1 MDFMQEAINIAKMS
15 GNDLPI
21 GAVLVKNGEIIAK
34 AHNEKEHKKDVTAH
48 AEILAIQEGQ
58 RFLNTTILSDCELYV
73 TLEPCPM
80 CSWAILNSR
89 ISKVFF
95 GAYDTIYGALGSA
108 MDLRKLLNSK
118 TEVIGGIKEEE
129 CSTLLKNYF
138 KTIR

>member
-1 MDFMQEAINIAKMS
+1 MDFMQEAINIAKNS
-15 GNDLPI
+15 EKDLPI
-21 GAVLVKNGEIIAK
+21 GAVLVKNGEIISK
-34 AHNEKEHKKDVTAH
+34 AHNEKVLRKDVTAH
-48 AEILAIQEGQ
+48 AEMLVIQEAQEILG
-58 RFLNTTILSDCELYV
+58 TTILSDCELYV

-108 MDLRKLLNSK
+108 TDLRKFLNSK

>member
-21 GAVLVKNGEIIAK
+21 GAILVKNGEIIAK
-34 AHNEKEHKKDVTAH
+34 AHNEKELRKDVTAH
-48 AEILAIQEGQ
+48 AEILAIQDGQ
-58 RFLNTTILSDCELYV
+58 RILDSTILSDCELYV

-108 MDLRKLLNSK
+108 TDLRKFLNSK

>member
-21 GAVLVKNGEIIAK
+21 GAILVKNGEIIAK
-34 AHNEKEHKKDVTAH
+34 THNEKELRKDVTAH
-48 AEILAIQEGQ
+48 AEILVIQDGQ
-58 RFLNTTILSDCELYV
+58 RILDGTILTDCELYV

-108 MDLRKLLNSK
+108 TDLRKFLNSK

>member
-1 MDFMQEAINIAKMS
+1 MDFMQEAINIAKNS
-15 GNDLPI
+15 EKDLPI
-21 GAVLVKNGEIIAK
+21 GSVLVKNGEIISK
-34 AHNEKEHKKDVTAH
+34 AHNEKELQKDVTAH
-48 AEILAIQEGQ
+48 AEMLVIQEAQEILG
-58 RFLNTTILSDCELYV
+58 TTILSDCELYV

-108 MDLRKLLNSK
+108 TDLRKFLNSK

>member
-1 MDFMQEAINIAKMS
+1 MDFMQEAINIAKNS
-15 GNDLPI
+15 EKDLPI
-21 GAVLVKNGEIIAK
+21 GAVLVKNGEIISK
-34 AHNEKEHKKDVTAH
+34 AHNEKELQKDVTAH
-48 AEILAIQEGQ
+48 AEMLVIQEAQEILG
-58 RFLNTTILSDCELYV
+58 TTILSDCELYV

-108 MDLRKLLNSK
+108 TDLRKSLNSK

>member
-21 GAVLVKNGEIIAK
+21 GAILVKNGEIIAK
-34 AHNEKEHKKDVTAH
+34 THNEKELRKDVTAH
-48 AEILAIQEGQ
+48 AEILVIQDGQ
-58 RFLNTTILSDCELYV
+58 RILDSTILSDCELYV

-108 MDLRKLLNSK
+108 TDLRKFLNSK

>member
-1 MDFMQEAINIAKMS
+1 MDFMQEAINIAKNS
-15 GNDLPI
+15 EKDLPI
-21 GAVLVKNGEIIAK
+21 GAVLVKNGEIISK
-34 AHNEKEHKKDVTAH
+34 AHNEKELQKDVTAH
-48 AEILAIQEGQ
+48 AEMLVIQETQEILG
-58 RFLNTTILSDCELYV
+58 TTILSDCELYV

-108 MDLRKLLNSK
+108 TDLRKFLNSK

>member
-21 GAVLVKNGEIIAK
+21 GAILVKNGEIIAK
-34 AHNEKEHKKDVTAH
+34 THNEKELRKDVTAH
-48 AEILAIQEGQ
+48 AEILVIQDGQ
-58 RFLNTTILSDCELYV
+58 RILDTTILSDCELYV

-108 MDLRKLLNSK
+108 TDLRKFLNSK

>member
-1 MDFMQEAINIAKMS
+1 MDFMQEAINIAKNS
-15 GNDLPI
+15 EKDLPI
-21 GAVLVKNGEIIAK
+21 GAVLVKNGEIISK
-34 AHNEKEHKKDVTAH
+34 AHNEKELQKDVTAH
-48 AEILAIQEGQ
+48 AEMLVIQEAQEILG
-58 RFLNTTILSDCELYV
+58 TTILSDCELYV

-80 CSWAILNSR
+80 WSWAILNSR

-108 MDLRKLLNSK
+108 TDLRKFLNSK

>member
-1 MDFMQEAINIAKMS
+1 MDFMQEAINIAKDS
-15 GNDLPI
+15 EKDLPI
-21 GAVLVKNGEIIAK
+21 GAVLVKNGEIISK
-34 AHNEKEHKKDVTAH
+34 AHNEKELQKDVTAH
-48 AEILAIQEGQ
+48 AEMLVIQEAQEILG
-58 RFLNTTILSDCELYV
+58 TTILSDCELYV

-108 MDLRKLLNSK
+108 TDLRKFLNSK

>member
-1 MDFMQEAINIAKMS
+1 MDFMQEAINIAKNS
-15 GNDLPI
+15 EKDLPI
-21 GAVLVKNGEIIAK
+21 GAVLVKNGEIISK
-34 AHNEKEHKKDVTAH
+34 AHNEKELQKDVTAH
-48 AEILAIQEGQ
+48 AEMLVIQEAQEILG
-58 RFLNTTILSDCELYV
+58 TTILSDCELYV

-108 MDLRKLLNSK
+108 TDLRKFLNSK

>member
-1 MDFMQEAINIAKMS
+1 MLVIQEAQ
-15 GNDLPI
+15 
-21 GAVLVKNGEIIAK
+21 
-34 AHNEKEHKKDVTAH
+34 
-48 AEILAIQEGQ
+48 EILG
-58 RFLNTTILSDCELYV
+58 TTILSDCELYV

-108 MDLRKLLNSK
+108 TDLRKFLNSK

>member
-1 MDFMQEAINIAKMS
+1 MDFMQEAINIAKNS
-15 GNDLPI
+15 EKDLPI
-21 GAVLVKNGEIIAK
+21 GAVLVKNGEIISK
-34 AHNEKEHKKDVTAH
+34 AHNEKELQKDVTAH
-48 AEILAIQEGQ
+48 AEMLVIQKAQEILG
-58 RFLNTTILSDCELYV
+58 TTILSDCELYV

-108 MDLRKLLNSK
+108 TDLRKFLNSK

>member
-1 MDFMQEAINIAKMS
+1 MDFMQEAINIAKNS
-15 GNDLPI
+15 EKDLPI
-21 GAVLVKNGEIIAK
+21 GAVLVKNGEIISK
-34 AHNEKEHKKDVTAH
+34 AHNEKELRKDVTAH
-48 AEILAIQEGQ
+48 AEMLVIQEAQEISG
-58 RFLNTTILSDCELYV
+58 TTILSDCELYV

-108 MDLRKLLNSK
+108 TDLRKFLNSK

>member
-21 GAVLVKNGEIIAK
+21 GAILVKNGEIIAK
-34 AHNEKEHKKDVTAH
+34 AHNEKELRKDVTAH
-48 AEILAIQEGQ
+48 AEILVIQDGQ
-58 RFLNTTILSDCELYV
+58 RILDSTILSDCELYV

-108 MDLRKLLNSK
+108 TDLRKFLNSK

>member
-1 MDFMQEAINIAKMS
+1 MDFMQEAINIAKKS
-15 GNDLPI
+15 EKDLPI
-21 GAVLVKNGEIIAK
+21 GAILVKNGNIIAK
-34 AHNEKEHKKDVTAH
+34 AHNEKEKQKDVTAH
-48 AEILAIQEGQ
+48 AEMLVIKEAQKALNSPILA
-58 RFLNTTILSDCELYV
+58 DCELYV

-89 ISKVFF
+89 ISNVFF
-95 GAYDTIYGALGSA
+95 GAYDTMYGALGSA
-108 MDLRKLLNSK
+108 IDLRKFLNSK

>member
-1 MDFMQEAINIAKMS
+1 MDFMQEAINIAQNS
-15 GNDLPI
+15 GKDLPI
-21 GAVLVKNGEIIAK
+21 GAVLVKNGEIISK
-34 AHNEKEHKKDVTAH
+34 AHNEKELKKDVTAH
-48 AEILAIQEGQ
+48 AEMLVIQTAQQILG
-58 RFLNTTILSDCELYV
+58 TTILSDCELYV

-108 MDLRKLLNSK
+108 MDLRKFLNTK

>member
-21 GAVLVKNGEIIAK
+21 GAILVKNGEIIAK
-34 AHNEKEHKKDVTAH
+34 THNEKELRNDVTAH
-48 AEILAIQEGQ
+48 AEILVIQDGQ
-58 RFLNTTILSDCELYV
+58 RILDSTILSDCELYV

-108 MDLRKLLNSK
+108 TDLRKFLNSK

>member
-1 MDFMQEAINIAKMS
+1 MDFMQEAINIAKNS
-15 GNDLPI
+15 EKDLPI
-21 GAVLVKNGEIIAK
+21 GAVLVKNGEIISK
-34 AHNEKEHKKDVTAH
+34 AHNEKELRKDVTAH
-48 AEILAIQEGQ
+48 AEMLVIQETQEILG
-58 RFLNTTILSDCELYV
+58 TTILSDCELYV

-108 MDLRKLLNSK
+108 TDLRKFLNSK

>member
-1 MDFMQEAINIAKMS
+1 MDFMQEAINIAQNSEK
-15 GNDLPI
+15 DLPI
-21 GAVLVKNGEIIAK
+21 GAVLVKNGEIISK
-34 AHNEKEHKKDVTAH
+34 AHNKKELQKDVTAH
-48 AEILAIQEGQ
+48 AEMLVIQEAQEILG
-58 RFLNTTILSDCELYV
+58 TTILSDCELYV

-108 MDLRKLLNSK
+108 TDLRKFLNSK

>member
-1 MDFMQEAINIAKMS
+1 MDFMQEAINIAKTS

-21 GAVLVKNGEIIAK
+21 GAVLVKDGKIIAK
-34 AHNEKEHKKDVTAH
+34 AHNEKEQKKDVTAH
-48 AEILAIQEGQ
+48 AEMLVIQEGQ
-58 RFLNTTILSDCELYV
+58 KILDTTVLSGCELYV

-80 CSWAILNSR
+80 CTWAILNSR

-108 MDLRKLLNSK
+108 SDLRKFLNSK

>member
-1 MDFMQEAINIAKMS
+1 MDFLQEAINIAKNS
-15 GNDLPI
+15 EKDLPI
-21 GAVLVKNGEIIAK
+21 GAVLVKNGEIISK
-34 AHNEKEHKKDVTAH
+34 AHNEKELRKDVTAH
-48 AEILAIQEGQ
+48 AEMLVIQEAQEILG
-58 RFLNTTILSDCELYV
+58 TTILSDCELYV

-108 MDLRKLLNSK
+108 TDLRKFLNSK

>member
-1 MDFMQEAINIAKMS
+1 MDFMQEAINIAKNS
-15 GNDLPI
+15 EKDLPI
-21 GAVLVKNGEIIAK
+21 GAVLVKNGEIISK
-34 AHNEKEHKKDVTAH
+34 AHNEKELRKDVTAH
-48 AEILAIQEGQ
+48 AEMLVIQAAQEILG
-58 RFLNTTILSDCELYV
+58 TTILSDCELYV

-108 MDLRKLLNSK
+108 TDLRKFLNSK

>member
-1 MDFMQEAINIAKMS
+1 MDFMQEAINIAKNS
-15 GNDLPI
+15 EEDLPI
-21 GAVLVKNGEIIAK
+21 GAVLVKNGEIISK
-34 AHNEKEHKKDVTAH
+34 AHNEKELQKDVTAH
-48 AEILAIQEGQ
+48 AEMLVIQEAQEILG
-58 RFLNTTILSDCELYV
+58 TTILSDCELYV

-108 MDLRKLLNSK
+108 TDLRKFLNSK

>member
-1 MDFMQEAINIAKMS
+1 MDFMQEAINIAKNS
-15 GNDLPI
+15 EKDLPI
-21 GAVLVKNGEIIAK
+21 GAVLVKNGEIISK
-34 AHNEKEHKKDVTAH
+34 AHNEKELRKDVTAH
-48 AEILAIQEGQ
+48 AEMLVIQAAQEILV
-58 RFLNTTILSDCELYV
+58 TTILSDCELYV

-108 MDLRKLLNSK
+108 TDLRKFLNSK

>member
-21 GAVLVKNGEIIAK
+21 GAILVKNGEIIAK
-34 AHNEKEHKKDVTAH
+34 THNKKELRKDVTAH
-48 AEILAIQEGQ
+48 AEILVIQDGQ
-58 RFLNTTILSDCELYV
+58 RILDSTILSDCELYV

-108 MDLRKLLNSK
+108 TDLRKFLNSK

>member
-1 MDFMQEAINIAKMS
+1 MDFMQEAINIAKNS
-15 GNDLPI
+15 EKDLPI
-21 GAVLVKNGEIIAK
+21 GAVLVKNGEIISK
-34 AHNEKEHKKDVTAH
+34 AHNEKELRKDVTAH
-48 AEILAIQEGQ
+48 AEMLVLQEAQEILG
-58 RFLNTTILSDCELYV
+58 TTILSDCELYV

-108 MDLRKLLNSK
+108 TDLRKFLNSK

>member
-1 MDFMQEAINIAKMS
+1 MDFMQEAIEIAKKS
-15 GNDLPI
+15 GKDLPI
-21 GAVLVKNGEIIAK
+21 GAVLVKNNEIICE
-34 AHNEKEHKKDVTAH
+34 AHNQKEFLKDVTAH
-48 AEILAIQEGQ
+48 AEMLVIKEGQ
-58 RFLNTTILSDCELYV
+58 MVLGTTILSDCELYV

-80 CSWAILNSR
+80 CAWAILNSR

-108 MDLRKLLNSK
+108 TDLRKFLNSK
-118 TEVIGGIKEEE
+118 TEIIGGIKEEE

>member
-1 MDFMQEAINIAKMS
+1 MDFMQEAINIAKNS
-15 GNDLPI
+15 EKDLPI
-21 GAVLVKNGEIIAK
+21 GAVLVKNGEIISK
-34 AHNEKEHKKDVTAH
+34 AHNEKELRKDVTAH
-48 AEILAIQEGQ
+48 AEMLVIQEAQEILG
-58 RFLNTTILSDCELYV
+58 TTILSDCELYV

-108 MDLRKLLNSK
+108 TDLRNFLNSK

>member
-1 MDFMQEAINIAKMS
+1 MDFMQEAINVAQNS
-15 GNDLPI
+15 GKDLPI
-21 GAVLVKNGEIIAK
+21 GAVLVKNGEIISK
-34 AHNEKEHKKDVTAH
+34 AHNEKELKKDVTAH
-48 AEILAIQEGQ
+48 AEMLVIQTAQQILG
-58 RFLNTTILSDCELYV
+58 TTILSDCELYV

-108 MDLRKLLNSK
+108 MDLRKFLNTK

>member
-1 MDFMQEAINIAKMS
+1 MDFMQEAINVAKNS
-15 GNDLPI
+15 GKDLPI
-21 GAVLVKNGEIIAK
+21 GAVLVKNGEIISK
-34 AHNEKEHKKDVTAH
+34 AHNEKELKKDVTAH
-48 AEILAIQEGQ
+48 AEMLVIQTAQQILG
-58 RFLNTTILSDCELYV
+58 TTILSDCELYV

-108 MDLRKLLNSK
+108 MDLRKFLNTK

>member
-1 MDFMQEAINIAKMS
+1 MDFMQEAINIAKNS
-15 GNDLPI
+15 ENDLPI
-21 GAVLVKNGEIIAK
+21 GAVLVKNGEVISK
-34 AHNEKEHKKDVTAH
+34 AHNEKELRKDVTAH
-48 AEILAIQEGQ
+48 AEMLVIQAAQEILG
-58 RFLNTTILSDCELYV
+58 TTILSDCELYV

-108 MDLRKLLNSK
+108 TDLRKFLNSK

>member
-1 MDFMQEAINIAKMS
+1 MDFMQEAINIAKNS
-15 GNDLPI
+15 EKDLPI
-21 GAVLVKNGEIIAK
+21 GAVLVKNGKIISK
-34 AHNEKEHKKDVTAH
+34 AHNEKELQKDVTAH
-48 AEILAIQEGQ
+48 AEMLVIQEAQEILG
-58 RFLNTTILSDCELYV
+58 TTILSDCELYV

-108 MDLRKLLNSK
+108 TDLRKFLNSK

>member
-1 MDFMQEAINIAKMS
+1 MDFMQEAINIAQSS
-15 GNDLPI
+15 GKDLPI
-21 GAVLVKNGEIIAK
+21 GAVLVKNGKIIAK
-34 AHNEKEHKKDVTAH
+34 AHNEKELKKDVTSH
-48 AEILAIQEGQ
+48 AEMLVIQEGQ
-58 RFLNTTILSDCELYV
+58 KVLNTTVLTDCQLYV

-80 CSWAILNSR
+80 CAWAILNSR

-108 MDLRKLLNSK
+108 TDLRKYLNSK
-118 TEVIGGIKEEE
+118 TEIIGGIKEEE

>member
-1 MDFMQEAINIAKMS
+1 MDFMQEAINIAKNS
-15 GNDLPI
+15 EKDLPI
-21 GAVLVKNGEIIAK
+21 GAVLVKNGEIISK
-34 AHNEKEHKKDVTAH
+34 AHNEKELKKDVTAH
-48 AEILAIQEGQ
+48 AEMLVIQEAQEILG
-58 RFLNTTILSDCELYV
+58 TTILSDCELYV

-108 MDLRKLLNSK
+108 TDLRKFLNSK

>member
-1 MDFMQEAINIAKMS
+1 MDFMQEAINIAKTS

-21 GAVLVKNGEIIAK
+21 GAVLVKDGKIIAK
-34 AHNEKEHKKDVTAH
+34 AHNEKERKKDVTAH
-48 AEILAIQEGQ
+48 AEMLVIQEGQ
-58 RFLNTTILSDCELYV
+58 KILDTTVLSGCELYV

-80 CSWAILNSR
+80 CTWAILNSR

-108 MDLRKLLNSK
+108 SDLRKFLNSK